1 MTDVHWPWPPP
12 KTETT
17 FSDSGPECPNCHS
30 IMHTD
35 EPFFFDESGFEIEC
49 AECDVMLSVR
59 PQCSYVWYTQFAVP
73 GGSRFVAGDI
83 EGSEI

>member
-17 FSDSGPECPNCHS
+17 FSDSGPECPNYHS

-49 AECDVMLSVR
+49 TDCGASHDRDVNAARNILNAALSA
-59 PQCSYVWYTQFAVP
+59 QCLVE
-73 GGSRFVAGDI
+73 GSRCYG
-83 EGSEI
+83 